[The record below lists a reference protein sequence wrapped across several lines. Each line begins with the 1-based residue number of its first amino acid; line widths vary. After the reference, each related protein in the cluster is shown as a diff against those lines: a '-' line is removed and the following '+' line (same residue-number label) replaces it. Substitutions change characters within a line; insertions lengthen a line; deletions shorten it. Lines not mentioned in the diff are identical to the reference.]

1 MIANYALPLLFT
13 LVFLLGFFLM
23 KNFALIAYS
32 PLKYF
37 GNPQNILEA
46 LMILLCISYVILFN
60 FDTKLIRG
68 HIASVALIGVWTNL
82 TVLMGKIPAAGIYI
96 IMIANVAKGINIRF
110 GLILGIDNVPQ
121 IFFLYFFAGL
131 QPKNSVD
138 KVRSN
143 LLSYFIHMTLN
154 AIQSFKNE
162 KN

>member
-13 LVFLLGFFLM
+13 LVFLLGFFLL

-32 PLKYF
+32 PKKYF

-96 IMIANVAKGINIRF
+96 IMIANVAKGINVRF
-110 GLILGIDNVPQ
+110 GLILGIDNVSQ
-121 IFFLYFFAGL
+121 IFFLCIFF
-131 QPKNSVD
+131 
-138 KVRSN
+138 
-143 LLSYFIHMTLN
+143 LS
-154 AIQSFKNE
+154 
-162 KN
+162 

>member
-13 LVFLLGFFLM
+13 LVFLLGFFLL

-32 PLKYF
+32 PKKYF

-96 IMIANVAKGINIRF
+96 IMIANVAKGINVRF
-110 GLILGIDNVPQ
+110 GLILGIDNVSQ
-121 IFFLYFFAGL
+121 IFFLYFF
-131 QPKNSVD
+131 SVD
-138 KVRSN
+138 KVCFN
-143 LLSYFIHMTLN
+143 LLRYFIHMALN
-154 AIQSFKNE
+154 HTT
-162 KN
+162 

>member
-1 MIANYALPLLFT
+1 MIEKYALPLLFT

-46 LMILLCISYVILFN
+46 LMILLFISYVILFN

-96 IMIANVAKGINIRF
+96 IMIANVAKGIY
-110 GLILGIDNVPQ
+110 ILGLV
-121 IFFLYFFAGL
+121 
-131 QPKNSVD
+131 
-138 KVRSN
+138 
-143 LLSYFIHMTLN
+143 
-154 AIQSFKNE
+154 
-162 KN
+162 

>member
-13 LVFLLGFFLM
+13 LVFLLGFFLL

-32 PLKYF
+32 PKKYF

-110 GLILGIDNVPQ
+110 GLILGIDNVSQ
-121 IFFLYFFAGL
+121 IFFLYFF
-131 QPKNSVD
+131 SVD
-138 KVRSN
+138 KVCFN
-143 LLSYFIHMTLN
+143 LLRYFIHMALN
-154 AIQSFKNE
+154 HTT
-162 KN
+162 

>member
-1 MIANYALPLLFT
+1 MIAKYALPLWFT

-110 GLILGIDNVPQ
+110 GLILGIDNVSQ
-121 IFFLYFFAGL
+121 IFFLYFF
-131 QPKNSVD
+131 SVD
-138 KVRSN
+138 KVSFN
-143 LLSYFIHMTLN
+143 LLRYFIHMALN
-154 AIQSFKNE
+154 CTTYNG
-162 KN
+162 

>member
-1 MIANYALPLLFT
+1 MLHKVVKHLDFKLQRS
-13 LVFLLGFFLM
+13 
-23 KNFALIAYS
+23 YS

-110 GLILGIDNVPQ
+110 GLILGIDNVSQ
-121 IFFLYFFAGL
+121 IFFLYFF
-131 QPKNSVD
+131 SVD
-138 KVRSN
+138 KVSFN
-143 LLSYFIHMTLN
+143 LLRYFIHMALN
-154 AIQSFKNE
+154 CTTYNG
-162 KN
+162 

>member
-1 MIANYALPLLFT
+1 MIAKYALPLLFT

-110 GLILGIDNVPQ
+110 GLILGIDNVSQ
-121 IFFLYFFAGL
+121 IFFLYFF
-131 QPKNSVD
+131 SVD
-138 KVRSN
+138 KVSFN
-143 LLSYFIHMTLN
+143 LLCYFIHMALN
-154 AIQSFKNE
+154 RTTYNG
-162 KN
+162 